1 MKKLT
6 TEQFIEK
13 AKSIHGD
20 RYDYSLTKYI
30 NTRTKL
36 TIICK
41 EHGVFYAVA
50 SKHLSGRLC
59 RACGFVEAKKTNL
72 ERYGVENPGQNK
84 EVQEKVKKTNIER
97 YGVEHTF
104 QSDNSKEKIR
114 QTNIK
119 KYGTENPF
127 SSDIIKEK
135 IKKTNLERY
144 GVENPQQ
151 NSGVKKKAKQTS
163 NEKYGVGHYSQKN
176 IGDILPLIGDKE
188 WLFEQYITLG
198 KTAIHIAQELGVD
211 DTTIGNYLRQHEIEI
226 RHAIGFSIK
235 SIQWLES
242 IMEQEGIFIQHAM
255 NGGEYRIPGT
265 RYRVDGYCQETNT
278 VYEFHGDIFH
288 GNPDLFEG
296 GEKCH
301 AFNDFTAKEL
311 YERTKERENK
321 IRELGYNI
329 ITIWENDF
337 NRIIYE

>member
-59 RACGFVEAKKTNL
+59 RACGFVEA
-72 ERYGVENPGQNK
+72 
-84 EVQEKVKKTNIER
+84 
-97 YGVEHTF
+97 
-104 QSDNSKEKIR
+104 
-114 QTNIK
+114 
-119 KYGTENPF
+119 
-127 SSDIIKEK
+127 
-135 IKKTNLERY
+135 KKTNLERY

-242 IMEQEGIFIQHAM
+242 IMEKEGIFIQHAM

-321 IRELGYNI
+321 IRELGYNL